1 VTSFW
6 SIENSAGKRVTN
18 KRIAGFRKCL
28 DLVSNL
34 IIAYALTDTSIDF
47 ATVQKTLDFKNAYF
61 LLLEPKYWGGGLAN
75 IWGACAP
82 PGPNVEPPLPPPI
95 VPLAAANECCRLL
108 VDLMHNNQQIVQQI
122 NSTSVYTV
130 YIAVWYMYLVDSRQ

>member
-1 VTSFW
+1 MTSFW

-61 LLLEPKYWGGGLAN
+61 LLLEPKYWGGG
-75 IWGACAP
+75 WPTFG
-82 PGPNVEPPLPPPI
+82 GPVPPPA
-95 VPLAAANECCRLL
+95 P
-108 VDLMHNNQQIVQQI
+108 
-122 NSTSVYTV
+122 T
-130 YIAVWYMYLVDSRQ
+130 